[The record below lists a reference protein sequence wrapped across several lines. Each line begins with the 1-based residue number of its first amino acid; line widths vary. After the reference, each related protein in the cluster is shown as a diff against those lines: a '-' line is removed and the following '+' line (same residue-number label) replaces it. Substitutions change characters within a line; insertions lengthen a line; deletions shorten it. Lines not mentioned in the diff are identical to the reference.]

1 MGRVNPR
8 LVLVFHKCVIFFP
21 FLPFKT
27 VGVNHNCVCTTP
39 VYIVIYLYRADNET
53 NIKPRWGTDL
63 RWGWHFHSEGAAYVE
78 HGYNEPLFILAVT
91 HKENK
96 IK

>member
-1 MGRVNPR
+1 M
-8 LVLVFHKCVIFFP
+8 HD
-21 FLPFKT
+21 FLPFSSVQNSGSKPPVCIHNTKYMRCT
-27 VGVNHNCVCTTP
+27 VHH
-39 VYIVIYLYRADNET
+39 IVIYLYRAVNET
-53 NIKPRWGTDL
+53 NIKP